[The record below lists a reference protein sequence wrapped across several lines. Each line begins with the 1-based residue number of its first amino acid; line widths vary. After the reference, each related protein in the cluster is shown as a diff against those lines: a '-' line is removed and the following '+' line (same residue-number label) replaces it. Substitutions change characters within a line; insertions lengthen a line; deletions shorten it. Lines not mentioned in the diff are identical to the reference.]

1 MKGLPLS
8 IFNMQSDLSKI
19 YSIQVSQLAERETEI
34 EVDNIYKI
42 KELEEINKTNEIDE
56 MD

>member
-8 IFNMQSDLSKI
+8 IFNMQSNLSKI
-19 YSIQVSQLAERETEI
+19 YSIQVSQLAEIETEI
-34 EVDNIYKI
+34 EVDNMYKVE
-42 KELEEINKTNEIDE
+42 ELEEINKTNEIDE

>member
-1 MKGLPLS
+1 
-8 IFNMQSDLSKI
+8 MQSDLSKI